1 MTEVTP
7 LRTVLLD
14 NGLRLDFYDRT
25 NRYFG
30 DFHRVLLLV
39 EGRIDAQ
46 SAEAGSPAVLL
57 DTVLFQREL
66 ERMGVTSAALDVVTS
81 ELTESFLESAGK
93 YLARPEMPE
102 QLQRKYREEKIRRR
116 RSSLHGLLGKR

>member
-1 MTEVTP
+1 MNDVTP
-7 LRTVLLD
+7 LRTVLFD
-14 NGLRLDFYDRT
+14 NGLRLDFYDHT

-39 EGRIDAQ
+39 EGRIDVESVA
-46 SAEAGSPAVLL
+46 AGSPAELL

-66 ERMGVTSAALDVVTS
+66 ERMGVTSAVLEVVTS
-81 ELTESFLESAGK
+81 ELAENFLASAGK

-102 QLQRKYREEKIRRR
+102 QLQRKYRDEKIRRR